1 MPTEDSLSAYGD
13 ETYRYTADRGIFAAP
28 AKAASC
34 RRFAV
39 TLSACHIGSQKRCKV
54 VFPFMRSVLARG
66 IKCVSLASN
75 AKCALKRLWPQLSAP
90 TAMRLIAPIASSRFA
105 EAHLFFAGRWCH
117 WRVSTLRDSRVFV
130 GECCGPEKNDGFVQ
144 R

>member
-39 TLSACHIGSQKRCKV
+39 TLSACHIGSQKQCKV
-54 VFPFMRSVLARG
+54 VFRLIRRAHSGG
-66 IKCVSLASN
+66 IKCVSPASN
-75 AKCALKRLWPQLSAP
+75 AECALERLTPQLSGP
-90 TAMRLIAPIASSRFA
+90 TAMRLVAPIAYGGPA
-105 EAHLFFAGRWCH
+105 EAQLFGRWCH